1 MNKNKDFVR
10 DQECLH
16 SGFRTGSAYPADGRV
31 KFMKAGL
38 GLQYN
43 GSPIYSEKNHF
54 RLIFRSIANL

>member
-54 RLIFRSIANL
+54 RL